1 MKLILRSTLFIFI
14 FSNTLIAQEDTSIS
28 KEVEN
33 IKYFSWESYSRFNLN
48 ERPVY
53 PEKDLSILTK
63 ENKCLSNIEFGYTG
77 KEINSTSQFNHFS
90 VIRDYKL
97 RELQQ
102 RMDPNSNYP
111 NRGIYQND
119 MGKCQPYPLF
129 EVKVID
135 NFSIGI

>member
-1 MKLILRSTLFIFI
+1 M
-14 FSNTLIAQEDTSIS
+14 
-28 KEVEN
+28 
-33 IKYFSWESYSRFNLN
+33 N

-63 ENKCLSNIEFGYTG
+63 RNKCLSNIEFGYTG

-119 MGKCQPYPLF
+119 MEKCQPYPLF